1 MAGGFLTKRVLLTR
15 EATAGVI
22 PSTPVCLEFLAESFD
37 LKEAQSSEDINLLG
51 AGRDAS
57 PMAFGTSTFNGSVGV
72 VVSTDNI
79 ATILTHVLG
88 AKISSGNA
96 SAVNWTA
103 TTAFAVGDIVN
114 SVAKSTHSLVC
125 YKAGTSGA
133 NETAFSPVLTVNPAA
148 DRGKLITDGTVKWIA
163 MPKMLTYSFERK
175 DQLPTFTIEYQLED
189 ASGTSFYRRFSNV
202 YMNALPMGMAG
213 GTISLKASL
222 DFIAATATDSLKST
236 WTTPLASIAG
246 AKIIPAFKEF
256 FSYEDCTVKVNTVAL
271 CEVESVNVDVTRGVT
286 VSDGVNKCKIPNMGV
301 LSAKGSI
308 SRVFTLDDYTKY
320 DAHEDFALQFAFA
333 KTNGCKLTVNYPYVK
348 PSRSDPAQTIDKQAY
363 LTAELSAYG
372 VTGVQSI
379 NATIVVPSL
388 VDSTGAVIG
397 AY

>member
-15 EATAGVI
+15 EAIPGVV
-22 PSTPVCLEFLAESFD
+22 PATPVCLEFFAESFD
-37 LKEAQSSEDINLLG
+37 LKESQASEEINLLG
-51 AGRDAS
+51 TGGDAS

-96 SAVNWTA
+96 SAVNWAA

-133 NETAFSPVLTVNPAA
+133 LETSFSPALTANPAA
-148 DRGKLITDGTVKWIA
+148 DRGKKITDGTVIWIA

-175 DQLPTFTIEYQLED
+175 QQLPTFTIEYQLED
-189 ASGTSFYRRFSNV
+189 AAGTSFYRRFSNV
-202 YMNALPMGMAG
+202 YMNALPMGMTG

-222 DFIAATATDSLKST
+222 DFIAATATDSLQDS

-246 AKIIPAFKEF
+246 AQIVPAFKEF
-256 FSYEDCTVKVNTVAL
+256 FSYEDCTVKVDTVAL
-271 CEVESVNVDVTRGVT
+271 CEVESINVDITRNVT
-286 VSDGVNKCKIPNMGV
+286 VSDGVNNCKIPEIGI
-301 LSAKGSI
+301 LSAKGNI
-308 SRVFTLDDYTKY
+308 NRVFTLDDYEKF
-320 DAHEDFALQFAFA
+320 DIHQDFALQFAFEKA
-333 KTNGCKLTVNYPYVK
+333 NGCKLTVNYPYIK
-348 PSRSDPAQTIDKQAY
+348 PERSDPMHSIDKQAY
-363 LTAELSAYG
+363 LTAAISAYG
-372 VTGVQSI
+372 ITGTQSV